1 MSDNLA
7 DDKAKSTKPNV
18 LVRALAVAGA
28 GSIVVLGSRFLLN
41 FFGPAIAYSMHK
53 DMKAPLESEEFMQFL
68 SVVTDG
74 TVRNTKMR
82 RLKNGCEYYPAE
94 LKAIR
99 EAKKTISME
108 FYEFTPGEIGDEMIA
123 ALAER
128 AAAGVIVHMI
138 VDAMGSFHTPKSY
151 FDPVRAAGGEIYFYH
166 PIEWNTWQN
175 ANNRTHRKLLVVDGK
190 IGFLGGSGIADHWIK
205 PTHLGP
211 TWRDTMF
218 ELRGDA
224 VAGLTSTFA
233 GNWLEVSGKILSAPG
248 HFDCVPEEGPQS
260 FILASTPHG
269 GGTQAR
275 VLLQA
280 LINCARHAI
289 CITTPYFLPDRSA
302 RQALVDAQKRGV
314 RVRILTAGPK
324 IDHPAVRTLSH
335 HSSRRMVE
343 AGAEIYEYQPSMIH
357 AKLMTVDGKW
367 STLGSA
373 NFDHRSFA
381 LNDEVI
387 MAIRDRE
394 TAETIDRDF
403 EEDLTHSKRLTMEM
417 LKTRTLM
424 GGALEA
430 VSAFVM
436 RES

>member
-1 MSDNLA
+1 L
-7 DDKAKSTKPNV
+7 KTTKSSA
-18 LVRALAVAGA
+18 LVRALAVVGA
-28 GSIVVLGSRFLLN
+28 GSIVVMGSRFLLN
-41 FFGPAIAYSMHK
+41 FFGPAVAYSMHK
-53 DMKAPLESEEFMQFL
+53 DMQAPLESDEFLRFI
-68 SVVTDG
+68 SVVTNG
-74 TVRNTKMR
+74 TVRKTRLK

-108 FYEFTPGEIGDEMIA
+108 FYEFVEGQVGDEMIV

-128 AAAGVIVHMI
+128 AAAGVVVQII
-138 VDAMGSFHTPKSY
+138 VDAMGSFYTHTSY
-151 FDPVRAAGGEIYFYH
+151 FDPIRAAGGKMFFYH
-166 PIEWNTWQN
+166 PISWNTWQY
-175 ANNRTHRKLLVVDGK
+175 ANNRTHRKLIVVDGS
-190 IGFLGGSGIADHWIK
+190 IGFLGGSGVADHWIK

-218 ELRGDA
+218 EVRGEA

-233 GNWLEVSGKILSAPG
+233 GNWLAVSGEILSGPG
-248 HFDCVPEEGPQS
+248 HFDSTPEDGPPS

-269 GGTQAR
+269 GSTQAR

-280 LINCARHAI
+280 LINCARHSI
-289 CITTPYFLPDRSA
+289 CITTPYFLPDRSV
-302 RQALVDAQKRGV
+302 RQALIDAQKRGV

-324 IDHPAVRTLSH
+324 IDHPAVRSLGH

-343 AGAEIYEYQPSMIH
+343 SGAEIYEYQPSMIH
-357 AKLMTVDGKW
+357 AKLMTVDGQW

-387 MAIRDRE
+387 MAIRDPE
-394 TAETIDRDF
+394 TAATIDADF
-403 EEDLTHSKRLTMEM
+403 EEDLTHSRRLTMEM
-417 LKTRTLM
+417 LKTLTVM

-430 VSAFVM
+430 VSPFVM